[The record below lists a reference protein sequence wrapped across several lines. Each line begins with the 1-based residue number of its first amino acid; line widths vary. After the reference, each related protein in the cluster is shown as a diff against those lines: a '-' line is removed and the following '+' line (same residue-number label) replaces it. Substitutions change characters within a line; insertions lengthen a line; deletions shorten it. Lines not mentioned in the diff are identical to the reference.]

1 MKTEGSPLK
10 KSERRMA
17 LVRYLTENPF
27 ATDEQLADY
36 FAVSVATIRLDRATL
51 HIPEVRERT
60 RLVAAARQDGVRS
73 LQEREVVGDVLEL
86 QLNRTA
92 SSSLVITPL
101 HVFSRSGIVRGHV
114 LFAQVNSLAT
124 AVVDA
129 DVALTAKTE
138 LRYYSPVRLGE
149 TVVARADVVAR
160 RFGASKCQVTSR
172 VGTETVLDGVIWVVK
187 GPADR
192 PLSSIGG

>member
-1 MKTEGSPLK
+1 
-10 KSERRMA
+10 MA